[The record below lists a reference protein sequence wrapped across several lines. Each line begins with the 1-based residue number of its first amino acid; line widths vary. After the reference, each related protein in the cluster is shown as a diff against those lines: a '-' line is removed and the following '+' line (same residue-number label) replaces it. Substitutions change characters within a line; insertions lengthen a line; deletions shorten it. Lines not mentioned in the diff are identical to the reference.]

1 MMELAEIESTPRGS
15 LEFVESSILDTLI
28 PLSTSL
34 DIEDAL
40 KGSVERLDE
49 GHDSPLAAIPRRQ
62 ALFFDETVN
71 VYVILQTPYFD
82 ERTLR
87 SYLGRLIITLE
98 AQVVNTVAENYEGAP
113 PSETVYTGSVQ
124 DTEDP
129 IIVVQGPNEA
139 GSEGHI
145 LVVWKMSAF
154 LGRPRL
160 RLQNPS
166 IVFAASASLKPAE
179 QLEADALKEEYLP
192 SQMPSGLNLL
202 EAFSNELVLGSVKPH
217 LSALRVSRVAPLT
230 QAAKDLRRPLKNMS
244 RRTFRV
250 YPAIN
255 ARVRYSR
262 PSTTPK
268 TPCVITSLDVDITPY
283 ANCTITLTEVNV
295 TMSGGFVE
303 DLNHVQ
309 GLSLPIDCRPQDDVT
324 FLYRVEPDGMD
335 LTNRSQLRTLEISVL
350 AVVDLVEGVC
360 QPIISMKWTTS
371 LDFTPPVNPGYGPPT
386 QPIVRQHRPSQL
398 SLGSSFDNIPT
409 VSSFAAGRPDSL
421 LSMEF
426 TTRQERTSSIPDFG
440 VTMTF
445 TGPSAENTIYPG
457 KRFNWSVFV
466 VNRSDRSRKLAIAA
480 IPRRKR
486 METRVTRP
494 LSTGY
499 GSSQKDVKVADA
511 VLDEN
516 IVYAMQRNSILDSA
530 EVVCLSTDIRV
541 GPLAPSACHTV
552 ELTFIALKEGI
563 VSFDAVRVVDLGTQ
577 EHVDIK
583 DLPNIIVSKDPK
595 AT

>member
-1 MMELAEIESTPRGS
+1 MI
-15 LEFVESSILDTLI
+15 
-28 PLSTSL
+28 
-34 DIEDAL
+34 
-40 KGSVERLDE
+40 
-49 GHDSPLAAIPRRQ
+49 
-62 ALFFDETVN
+62 
-71 VYVILQTPYFD
+71 
-82 ERTLR
+82 
-87 SYLGRLIITLE
+87 
-98 AQVVNTVAENYEGAP
+98 
-113 PSETVYTGSVQ
+113 
-124 DTEDP
+124 
-129 IIVVQGPNEA
+129 
-139 GSEGHI
+139 
-145 LVVWKMSAF
+145 WKMTAF

-166 IVFAASASLKPAE
+166 IVFAASASLRAAE
-179 QLEADALKEEYLP
+179 QVEAEALKEEYLP

-202 EAFSNELVLGSVKPH
+202 EAFSHESTSEVVKPH
-217 LSALRVSRVAPLT
+217 LSALRVSRVAPVN
-230 QAAKDLRRPLKNMS
+230 QAVKDLQRPLKNIS
-244 RRTFRV
+244 RQTLRV

-262 PSTTPK
+262 PTTTPK
-268 TPCVITSLDVDITPY
+268 NPCVITSLDIDITPY
-283 ANCTITLTEVNV
+283 ANCAITLEEVKV

-335 LTNRSQLRTLEISVL
+335 LINKSQLRTLDISVT
-350 AVVDLVEGVC
+350 AVVGLVEGIC
-360 QPIISMKWTTS
+360 QPKISMNWTTS

-398 SLGSSFDNIPT
+398 SLGSSFDNVPT

-421 LSMEF
+421 PPMELAA
-426 TTRQERTSSIPDFG
+426 RQERMSSIPDFG

-445 TGPSAENTIYPG
+445 TGPSAHDAIWPG

-466 VNRSDRSRKLAIAA
+466 VNRSDRSRKLAIAV
-480 IPRRKR
+480 IPRRRKT
-486 METRVTRP
+486 ETRVTRP
-494 LSTGY
+494 SSTGY
-499 GSSQKDVKVADA
+499 GSSRKDVKVADA
-511 VLDEN
+511 VVDEN
-516 IVYAMQRNSILDSA
+516 IVYAMQRNSMLDSA

-552 ELTFIALKEGI
+552 ELTFVAVKEGI

-583 DLPNIIVSKDPK
+583 DVPNIIVSRNPK
-595 AT
+595 VT